1 MLHVCIKDEK
11 IHISLCNETWVLNI
25 SATDVVTV
33 PGMQSTPRTMEE
45 PVPMEENSVGDTPP
59 SQSHL
64 QDLLL
69 HDSDTPA
76 SYEQKQAILITCKRC
91 NQIWQKYNIWNVPI
105 SLVTEVWCQCFLNG
119 NHLTNKDWRVTKLQA
134 EMWLMWLKVLKEK
147 LSELHFMQMI
157 LILILRVK
165 SCLMCCCDLFIPL
178 ELECWWTLF
187 RQMNRKK
194 QNQCQKVDKEQGR
207 KDTVLG
213 HSDYPVEQ
221 TKSVHQSLNTNRFK
235 DKDYF
240 RNALYLSLSQSVCP
254 LKFRG
259 FLNVLSISR

>member
-1 MLHVCIKDEK
+1 
-11 IHISLCNETWVLNI
+11 
-25 SATDVVTV
+25 
-33 PGMQSTPRTMEE
+33 MQSTPRTVEE
-45 PVPMEENSVGDTPP
+45 PVPMEENSVGGTPP

-69 HDSDTPA
+69 HDSVTPA
-76 SYEQKQAILITCKRC
+76 SNEQKQAILITCKRY
-91 NQIWQKYNIWNVPI
+91 NQIWQKYNILNVPI

-119 NHLTNKDWRVTKLQA
+119 NHLTNKDWRVTKPQA

-147 LSELHFMQMI
+147 PSEMHFMQMI

-207 KDTVLG
+207 KMKTVNTQWLPSG
-213 HSDYPVEQ
+213 ANKICASIPQFNYI
-221 TKSVHQSLNTNRFK
+221 TNRFK

-240 RNALYLSLSQSVCP
+240 RNVLYLSLSQSVCP

-259 FLNVLSISR
+259 FLNVLSFLR